1 MNFNIKPKSI
11 DNKLE
16 KNIIKLINIKPPE
29 SFQKISNDELM
40 NIKNKI
46 KEDFNFNI
54 NDDLI
59 KSIRSLYL
67 KFLIIKN
74 HKNIKKNAKKILN
87 DYDNKEDILYITK
100 KYNISPLNILR
111 FIFKEKYN
119 KKLTKLINSKNID
132 EFDKIQLKKAI
143 SNDYYCLINQDDILK
158 ESMEFE
164 KKIEKILIKNKI
176 KFKTQEDL
184 VKEQTEL
191 YGKPINTPDFLIQ
204 SDLFINNIKINWI
217 DAKNYYGININFY
230 KQNLYKQTKKYIK
243 DYGTGCIIYSNSFN
257 NSISYN
263 NILLLDY
270 DTFKQTLD

>member
-1 MNFNIKPKSI
+1 MNFNIKANSI

-16 KNIIKLINIKPPE
+16 KNIIKLINIKPLE
-29 SFQKISNDELM
+29 SFKNISNDELI

-46 KEDFNFNI
+46 KKEFNF

-67 KFLIIKN
+67 KFLIIIN

-87 DYDNKEDILYITK
+87 DYDNKEDILKITE

-132 EFDKIQLKKAI
+132 EYDKTQLKKAI
-143 SNDYYCLINQDDILK
+143 ENDYYCLVNQDDILK
-158 ESMEFE
+158 KSMEFE

-184 VKEQTEL
+184 AKEQTEL
-191 YGKPINTPDFLIQ
+191 YGKPINTPDFLIE
-204 SDLFINNIKINWI
+204 SDLIINNIKINWI

-243 DYGTGCIIYSNSFN
+243 NYGSGCIIYNNSFN

-270 DTFKQTLD
+270 DSFRQTLD